1 MGLKIEYFYISD
13 STNHFSQPNLNFR
26 LDFKKLEMF
35 SSLAKHF
42 LTKHY
47 RMRGSICKD
56 FIFVE
61 ELKGWALS
69 LYL

>member
-42 LTKHY
+42 LTKYY
-47 RMRGSICKD
+47 RMRGSICRD

-61 ELKGWALS
+61 DLKRWALS
-69 LYL
+69 Y